1 MGKKSVKWVL
11 TILLITCIA
20 VCGFRWNTVSMGM
33 QMKADGYY
41 SERSGRLS
49 DTTVEEVV
57 QVTDA
62 ETESTKKTEAASY
75 SKEKIVQK
83 SKSYGKKDSKN
94 LTTKTSADTN
104 DVSVDPK
111 ADNKNKES
119 RISETVYESEGV
131 KESDSG
137 NIEYP
142 EEKKK
147 TETPIR
153 ELKEQKTE
161 AHTEQRTEARIEQR
175 TEAKTEQQ
183 TESHT
188 ETYTEQR
195 TEQRI
200 EVHVEQKTEQPVES
214 KTEQKTEAPKCTH
227 KWVWQTHIETIHHD
241 AVYEEYLI
249 CEAYDEPVYES
260 HTFCNNCGLDLT
272 VNFGG
277 SSTSEAVDHMFNVCG
292 GCGYSNGQAVVG
304 NIHHDARYGTKC
316 TALAYDED
324 VEVKDYEYC
333 SICGAKK

>member
-20 VCGFRWNTVSMGM
+20 VCGFRWNAVSTGM

-41 SERSGRLS
+41 SKRSGRLS

-57 QVTDA
+57 QAMDA
-62 ETESTKKTEAASY
+62 ETESMKKTEAASD

-83 SKSYGKKDSKN
+83 SKLYEKPESKDLPTKK
-94 LTTKTSADTN
+94 SADTDEASN
-104 DVSVDPK
+104 ASKPDG
-111 ADNKNKES
+111 KNKDS
-119 RISETVYESEGV
+119 RISETVYETEGT
-131 KESDSG
+131 KEADSG
-137 NIEYP
+137 NAEYS

-153 ELKEQKTE
+153 ERREQKTE
-161 AHTEQRTEARIEQR
+161 ARTEQHTEQR

-188 ETYTEQR
+188 ETHTEQR

-200 EVHVEQKTEQPVES
+200 EVCVEQRTEQSVES

-227 KWVWQTHIETIHHD
+227 NWIWKTHTETIYHD

-249 CEAYDEPVYES
+249 CEAFDENVYET
-260 HTFCNNCGLDLT
+260 HIFCNNCGLDLT
-272 VNFGG
+272 VSYGG
-277 SSTSEAVDHMFNVCG
+277 AYTSEAADHMLNACG
-292 GCGYSNGQAVVG
+292 GCGYHSGRAVVG
-304 NIHHDARYGTKC
+304 TVHHDAEYGTKC

-324 VEVKDYEYC
+324 VVVKDYEYC

>member
-20 VCGFRWNTVSMGM
+20 VCGFRWNTVSSGM

-49 DTTVEEVV
+49 DTTVEEVI
-57 QVTDA
+57 QAADTNSDSTEKA
-62 ETESTKKTEAASY
+62 EATSD

-83 SKSYGKKDSKN
+83 TKLYEKQDSKDFP
-94 LTTKTSADTN
+94 TKKSADTN
-104 DVSVDPK
+104 EASTALILDG
-111 ADNKNKES
+111 KNKDS
-119 RISETVYESEGV
+119 RISETVYETEGI

-137 NIEYP
+137 NTEYP

-175 TEAKTEQQ
+175 TEAKNEQQ

-188 ETYTEQR
+188 ETHTEQR

-200 EVHVEQKTEQPVES
+200 EVHIEQKTEQPVES

-227 KWVWQTHIETIHHD
+227 NWVWQTHIETIHHD

-249 CEAYDEPVYES
+249 CEAFDENVYES
-260 HTFCNNCGLDLT
+260 HSFCNNCELDLT
-272 VNFGG
+272 ANYGG
-277 SSTSEAVDHMFNVCG
+277 GTTSEAANHMHNECG
-292 GCGYSNGQAVVG
+292 GCGYHSGRAVVG
-304 NIHHDARYGTKC
+304 TVHHDAEYGTKC